1 MGLMKSLGKPGFC
14 GGLGKYG
21 DLNSGGIT
29 V

>member
-1 MGLMKSLGKPGFC
+1 MGSRKSLGKRGFS

-21 DLNSGGIT
+21 CLNSGGIT